1 MRDKAASG
9 AGTGQK
15 EERSFE
21 LERIVFF
28 SDAVFAIAITLLA
41 IELKVPQ
48 LPGEPAYTS
57 ENLWKAVVAE
67 WPQFLAFFLSFAI
80 IAAFWVSHHRY
91 FRFIVRYDG
100 GLIFFNFLVLFFVA
114 LLPYFSGLL
123 GEYGDLSLAV
133 ILYSA
138 NLFAQGMSSAGLW
151 RHATSHQ
158 LVSEALEPSTIR
170 MYQWRAFVTPIV
182 ALLVIVLALVFGS
195 RASLGLFLIFV
206 FQRIVERRY
215 K

>member
-1 MRDKAASG
+1 MAEQ
-9 AGTGQK
+9 TG
-15 EERSFE
+15 EIRTERSFE

-41 IELKVPQ
+41 IELKIPE
-48 LPGEPAYTS
+48 LGAEPDVTS
-57 ENLWKAVVAE
+57 ETLWRAVVAE

-80 IAAFWVSHHRY
+80 IAAFWVAHHRY
-91 FRFIVRYDG
+91 FRYITRYDG
-100 GLIFFNFLVLFFVA
+100 RLIFYNFLLLFFVV
-114 LLPYFSGLL
+114 LLPYFSGVV

-133 ILYSA
+133 ILYSV
-138 NLFAQGMSSAGLW
+138 NLFALGTSSAVLW

-158 LVSEALEPSTIR
+158 LVSDMLEPSTIR
-170 MYQWRAFVTPIV
+170 MYQRRGLVTPIV